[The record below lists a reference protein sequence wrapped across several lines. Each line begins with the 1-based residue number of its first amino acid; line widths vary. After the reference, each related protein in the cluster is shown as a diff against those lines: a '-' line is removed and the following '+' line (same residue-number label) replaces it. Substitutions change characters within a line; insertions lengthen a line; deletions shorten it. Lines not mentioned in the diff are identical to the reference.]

1 MIFKDTKKSAEKPR
15 LLVAFEEVDKI
26 SRSMLEWVNTFPDK
40 PVTIIHYEFLNTD
53 SGEETGMALS
63 TIQGT
68 NITRKYIL
76 GGYEAEYQFKL
87 IYRIKP
93 GNSND
98 KRLRADELLN
108 RFGDWARTQRPELGD
123 RIRAL
128 RVEPTTQSSKF
139 AAYEDGYEDYQILMK
154 LTYEVGV

>member
-1 MIFKDTKKSAEKPR
+1 MISREEKPKI
-15 LLVAFEEVDKI
+15 LASSEEVDRI
-26 SRSMLEWVNTFPDK
+26 SRSMLIWANTFPDK
-40 PVTIIHYEFLNTD
+40 PVTVIKYEFLD
-53 SGEETGMALS
+53 IDEASGDDTAMALS

-68 NITRKYIL
+68 YITRQYII
-76 GGYEAEYQFKL
+76 GGYQAEYQFKL

-98 KRLRADELLN
+98 KRLQADS
-108 RFGDWARTQRPELGD
+108 FGDWARTQKPDLGD
-123 RIRAL
+123 GISAL

-139 AAYEDGYEDYQILMK
+139 AQYEDGYEDYQILMR

>member
-40 PVTIIHYEFLNTD
+40 PVTIIHYEFLNAD

-68 NITRKYIL
+68 YITRKYIL

-154 LTYEVGV
+154 LIYEVGV

>member
-1 MIFKDTKKSAEKPR
+1 MVSEKDKRQIATSA
-15 LLVAFEEVDKI
+15 EVDKI
-26 SRSMLEWVNTFPDK
+26 SRAMLVWANQVPNK
-40 PVTIIHYEFLNTD
+40 PVSVIKYEFLTVD
-53 SGEETGMALS
+53 DGADETGMALS

-68 NITRKYIL
+68 YIVKRFIC
-76 GGYEAEYQFKL
+76 GGYRGEYQFKL

-98 KRLRADELLN
+98 RRLQADELLN
-108 RFGDWARTQRPELGD
+108 RFGDWARENLPDLGKD
-123 RIRAL
+123 IRAL

-139 AAYEDGYEDYQILMK
+139 AAYDDGYEDYQILMK

>member
-1 MIFKDTKKSAEKPR
+1 MTTEHKNKPR
-15 LLVAFEEVDKI
+15 QLATATEVDKI
-26 SRSMLEWVNTFPDK
+26 SRAILVWANTFPEK
-40 PVTIIHYEFLNTD
+40 PVVVIQYEELHID
-53 SGEETGMALS
+53 SGEETAMALS

-68 NITRKYIL
+68 YITRKYIT
-76 GGYEAEYQFKL
+76 GGYQGEYQFKL

-98 KRLRADELLN
+98 KRLRADEMLN
-108 RFGDWARTQRPELGD
+108 RFGDWARAQRPDLGNG
-123 RIRAL
+123 IRAL